1 MRRISI
7 IIPALNEAEHLC
19 ATLSDLAPLRV
30 AGHELILADGGSHD
44 GTPDLASPLV
54 DKIIQTRSGR
64 AVQMNAG
71 AQAAC
76 GDILWFLHADSRIPE
91 NATDTLLQSQREW
104 GRFDISLSGRHPLL
118 RIVEKMMNLR
128 SRLTGIA
135 TGDQGIFV
143 IRKAFEAIGGYPDI
157 PLMED
162 IALSKALRRRSR
174 PACLRTRLITS
185 SRRWE
190 QHGILST
197 IALMWRLRLAYAL
210 GTDPSR
216 LAKHYRKSW

>member
-7 IIPALNEAEHLC
+7 IIPALNEAGHIC

-30 AGHELILADGGSHD
+30 VGHELILADGGSHD
-44 GTPDLASPLV
+44 GTRALACPLDV
-54 DKIIQTRSGR
+54 KITQTRSGR

-76 GDILWFLHADSRIPE
+76 GDILWFLHADTRIPE
-91 NATDTLLQSQREW
+91 NAADTLLQTQREW
-104 GRFDISLSGRHPLL
+104 GRFDISLSGSPHLL

-143 IRKAFEAIGGYPDI
+143 LREDFEAVGGYPDI

-162 IALSKALRRRSR
+162 IALSKALRKRSR
-174 PACLRTRLITS
+174 PACLRTRLTTS

-190 QHGILST
+190 RHGIFRT
-197 IALMWRLRLAYAL
+197 VALMWRLRLAYAL
-210 GTDPSR
+210 GTDPWR
-216 LAKHYRKSW
+216 LAKHYRKS